1 MAPSWSRSLQRE
13 LKMKIT
19 FVLPTLCLTG
29 GIRVISIF
37 AERLRKRGHEVFVIS
52 VPHAQ
57 ASMRQ
62 QVKSLLRGRGWI
74 STPENEPSFFDSLDV
89 ESKITAR
96 HRPIEDKDV
105 PDADVVVA
113 TWWETAEWVAKLSPS
128 KGAKAYFI
136 QHHEIFEY
144 LPQGR
149 VEATWRLPMHKI
161 TISQWLVDL
170 AETKYDDSQVSFAP
184 PSVDTK
190 QFYACPRNKQ
200 SVPTIGLMYST
211 IHWKG
216 TDIALKAFSLA
227 AETIPNLRLVAFGSD
242 PLSPELP
249 LPANSEYVIQPDQ
262 DKIKDYYSKCDAW
275 LLASRSEGFGL
286 PIIEAMACRTPVIS
300 TLVGAAPEVLSGGT
314 GILVKPQDPQ
324 EMAKAI
330 EHICQLPNSEWQA
343 MSEAAYVKVTNY
355 TWEDATEHFESAL
368 QVAVD
373 KSKQCDVNI
382 VSFSPYANSSVA
394 PQKVKVEC

>member
-1 MAPSWSRSLQRE
+1 
-13 LKMKIT
+13 MKIT
-19 FVLPTLCLTG
+19 FVLPTLSLTG

-37 AERLRKRGHEVFVIS
+37 AELLRKRGHSVFVIS
-52 VPHAQ
+52 VPHPQ
-57 ASMRQ
+57 PSMRQ

-74 STPENEPSFFDSLDV
+74 STPEKELSFFDNLGV
-89 ESKITAR
+89 EHKITDR
-96 HRPIEDKDV
+96 YHPVEDKDV

-136 QHHEIFEY
+136 QHHEVFDY

-149 VEATWRLPMHKI
+149 VEATWMLPMHKI

-170 AETKYDDSQVSFAP
+170 ARTKYGDRQVSLAP

-200 SVPTIGLMYST
+200 SVPTVGIIYST
-211 IHWKG
+211 IYWKG

-227 AETIPNLRLVAFGSD
+227 AAKIPNLRLVAFGVDAPS
-242 PLSPELP
+242 SELP
-249 LPANSEYVIQPDQ
+249 LPPNAEYVIQPDQ
-262 DKIKDYYSKCDAW
+262 DKLKDSYSKCDAW

-300 TLVGAAPEVLSGGT
+300 TPAGAAPEILSGGT
-314 GILVKPQDPQ
+314 GILVRPEDPQ

-330 EHICQLPNSEWQA
+330 EYICQLPNSEWQA
-343 MSEAAYVKVTNY
+343 MSEAAYAKVSHY
-355 TWEDATEHFESAL
+355 TWEDATDHFEAGL
-368 QVAVD
+368 KVAVD
-373 KSKQCDVNI
+373 KSKQRDVKI
-382 VSFSPYANSSVA
+382 ASRSPYSVVPA
-394 PQKVKVEC
+394 AVN

>member
-1 MAPSWSRSLQRE
+1 
-13 LKMKIT
+13 MKIT

-29 GIRVISIF
+29 GIRVVSIF

-52 VPHAQ
+52 IPHAQ
-57 ASMRQ
+57 PSLRQ

-74 STPENEPSFFDSLDV
+74 STPENDPIFFENLGV
-89 ESKITAR
+89 ENKIIER
-96 HRPIEDKDV
+96 YRPVEDKDV

-136 QHHEIFEY
+136 QHHEVFEY
-144 LPQGR
+144 LPQDR
-149 VEATWRLPMHKI
+149 VEATWMLPMHKI

-170 AETKYDDSQVSFAP
+170 ARTKYGDRQVSLAP

-190 QFYACPRNKQ
+190 QFYASLRHKQ
-200 SVPTIGLMYST
+200 SVPTVGIMYST
-211 IHWKG
+211 IYWKG

-227 AETIPNLRLVAFGSD
+227 AANIPNLRLVAFGSQA
-242 PLSPELP
+242 PSPELP
-249 LPANSEYVIQPDQ
+249 LPANAEYVIQPDQ

-300 TLVGAAPEVLSGGT
+300 TPAGAAPEILSGGT
-314 GILVKPQDPQ
+314 GLLVRPEDPQ

-330 EHICQLPNSEWQA
+330 EYICQLPNAKWQA
-343 MSEAAYVKVTNY
+343 MSEAAYAKVNNY
-355 TWEDATEHFESAL
+355 TWEDATDHFEAGL
-368 QVAVD
+368 KVAVD
-373 KSKQCDVNI
+373 KSQQRDVKI
-382 VSFSPYANSSVA
+382 VSFSPYYSAQSGEL
-394 PQKVKVEC
+394 KKVEVGC

>member
-1 MAPSWSRSLQRE
+1 
-13 LKMKIT
+13 MKIT
-19 FVLPTLCLTG
+19 FVLPTLSLTG

-37 AERLRKRGHEVFVIS
+37 AELLRKRGHSVFVIS
-52 VPHAQ
+52 LPRPQ
-57 ASMRQ
+57 PSMRQ

-74 STPENEPSFFDSLDV
+74 SPPENEPSFFDNLGV
-89 ESKITAR
+89 EHKMTDR
-96 HRPIEDKDV
+96 WRPVEDKDV

-136 QHHEIFEY
+136 QHHEIFDY

-149 VEATWRLPMHKI
+149 VEATWMLPMHKI
-161 TISQWLVDL
+161 TISEWLVEL
-170 AETKYDDSQVSFAP
+170 ARTKYGDRQVSLAP
-184 PSVDTK
+184 PTVDTK

-200 SVPTIGLMYST
+200 SVPTVGLMYST
-211 IHWKG
+211 IYWKG

-227 AETIPNLRLVAFGSD
+227 AENIPNLRLVAFGTGAPS
-242 PLSPELP
+242 SELP
-249 LPANSEYVIQPDQ
+249 LPANAEYVIQPDQ

-300 TLVGAAPEVLSGGT
+300 TPAGAAPEILSGGT
-314 GILVKPQDPQ
+314 GILVRPEDPE

-330 EHICQLPNSEWQA
+330 ESICQLRNSKWQA
-343 MSEAAYVKVTNY
+343 MSEAAYAKVNNY
-355 TWEDATEHFESAL
+355 TWEDATDHFEAAL
-368 QVAVD
+368 KVAVD
-373 KSKQCDVNI
+373 KSKDRDVHI
-382 VSFSPYANSSVA
+382 DRLSPYKDRDVHIDCLSHYYEDEKI
-394 PQKVKVEC
+394 PVEC

>member
-1 MAPSWSRSLQRE
+1 
-13 LKMKIT
+13 MKIT

-29 GIRVISIF
+29 GIRVVSIF

-52 VPHAQ
+52 VPHSQ
-57 ASMRQ
+57 PSMRQ

-74 STPENEPSFFDSLDV
+74 STPENEPSFFENLGV
-89 ESKITAR
+89 ENKVTER
-96 HRPIEDKDV
+96 YRPVEDKDV

-128 KGAKAYFI
+128 KGAKAYFL
-136 QHHEIFEY
+136 QHHEIFDY

-149 VEATWRLPMHKI
+149 VEATWMLPLHKI

-170 AETKYDDSQVSFAP
+170 ARTKYGDRQVSLAP

-190 QFYACPRNKQ
+190 QFYACPRHKQ
-200 SVPTIGLMYST
+200 SVPTVGIMYST

-227 AETIPNLRLVAFGSD
+227 AANIPNLRLVAFGSD
-242 PLSPELP
+242 APSPELP
-249 LPANSEYVIQPDQ
+249 LPENAEYVIQPDQ

-300 TLVGAAPEVLSGGT
+300 TPAGAAPELLSGGT
-314 GILVKPQDPQ
+314 GILVRPEDPE

-330 EHICQLPNSEWQA
+330 EYICQLRNVEWQA
-343 MSEAAYVKVTNY
+343 MSEAAYAKVINY
-355 TWEDATEHFESAL
+355 TWENATDYFEAGL
-368 QVAVD
+368 KVAVD
-373 KSKQCDVNI
+373 KSKLRDVNV
-382 VSFSPYANSSVA
+382 VSFSPYYGGVQQANE
-394 PQKVKVEC
+394 KKVEVEC

>member
-1 MAPSWSRSLQRE
+1 

-19 FVLPTLCLTG
+19 FVLPTLSLTG

-37 AERLRKRGHEVFVIS
+37 AELLRKRGHSVFVIS
-52 VPHAQ
+52 VPTPQ
-57 ASMRQ
+57 PSMRQ
-62 QVKSLLRGRGWI
+62 QVKSLLRGGGWI
-74 STPENEPSFFDSLDV
+74 SPPENEPSFFDNLGV
-89 ESKITAR
+89 EHKITDR
-96 HRPIEDKDV
+96 YRPVEDKDV

-113 TWWETAEWVAKLSPS
+113 TWWETAEWVAKLSPR

-136 QHHEIFEY
+136 QHHEIFDY

-149 VEATWRLPMHKI
+149 VEATWMLPMHKI
-161 TISQWLVDL
+161 TISDWLVEL
-170 AETKYDDSQVSFAP
+170 ARTKYGDDQVSLAP

-200 SVPTIGLMYST
+200 SVPTVGLMYST
-211 IHWKG
+211 IYWKG

-227 AETIPNLRLVAFGSD
+227 AEKIPNLRLVAFGVDAPS
-242 PLSPELP
+242 SELP
-249 LPANSEYVIQPDQ
+249 LPANAEYVIQPDQ

-300 TLVGAAPEVLSGGT
+300 TPAGAAPEILSGGT
-314 GILVKPQDPQ
+314 GILVRPEDPQ

-330 EHICQLPNSEWQA
+330 ESICQLPNSQWQA
-343 MSEAAYVKVTNY
+343 MSEAAYAKVNNY
-355 TWEDATEHFESAL
+355 TWEDATAHFEAAL
-368 QVAVD
+368 EVAVD
-373 KSKQCDVNI
+373 KSKNREVNI
-382 VSFSPYANSSVA
+382 DCFSPYYADKKILVG
-394 PQKVKVEC
+394 C

>member
-1 MAPSWSRSLQRE
+1 
-13 LKMKIT
+13 MKIT
-19 FVLPTLCLTG
+19 FVLPTLSLTG
-29 GIRVISIF
+29 GIRVVSIF
-37 AERLRKRGHEVFVIS
+37 AECLRKRGHSVFVIS
-52 VPHAQ
+52 LAHPQ
-57 ASMRQ
+57 PSMRQ

-74 STPENEPSFFDSLDV
+74 SPPQKEPSFFDNLGV
-89 ESKITAR
+89 EHKITDR
-96 HRPIEDKDV
+96 YRPVEDKDV

-136 QHHEIFEY
+136 QHHEIFDY

-149 VEATWRLPMHKI
+149 VEATWMLPMHKI
-161 TISQWLVDL
+161 TISEWLVEL
-170 AETKYDDSQVSFAP
+170 ARTKYGDEKVSLAP

-200 SVPTIGLMYST
+200 SVPTVGLMYST
-211 IHWKG
+211 LNWKG

-227 AETIPNLRLVAFGSD
+227 AEKIPNLRLVAFGTEAPS
-242 PLSPELP
+242 SELP
-249 LPANSEYVIQPDQ
+249 LPANAEYVIQPDQ

-300 TLVGAAPEVLSGGT
+300 TKVGAAPEILSGGT
-314 GILVKPQDPQ
+314 GILVRPEDPQ

-330 EHICQLPNSEWQA
+330 ESICQLPNSKWQA
-343 MSEAAYVKVTNY
+343 MSEAAYAKVSNY
-355 TWEDATEHFESAL
+355 TWEDATDHFEAAL
-368 QVAVD
+368 KVAVD
-373 KSKQCDVNI
+373 KSQDRDVKI
-382 VSFSPYANSSVA
+382 DSFSPYSEDEKEDEKI
-394 PQKVKVEC
+394 PVEC